1 MRVRVLAA
9 VAMAAA
15 SVLVLGGC
23 GSDAPTSSPLPGP
36 EASTLG
42 AFNQADVDFAQ
53 DMIPHHQQALIMSDM
68 ALQAASTDE
77 LRALAQRIKD
87 AQSPEIEQMTG
98 WLDDW
103 GQVVPDLEALGH
115 MMMGHGDDDASNDMP
130 GMMTVKQMRQLN
142 QLMVDSDLAFDQMWV
157 EMMILHHEGAIEMAQ
172 TQQADGQNEDAVA
185 LAEAIEEAQTAEIAE
200 MEQLLDDWSAQG

>member
-172 TQQADGQNEDAVA
+172 KQQADGQNEDAVA
-185 LAEAIEEAQTAEIAE
+185 LAEAIEEAQAAEIAE

>member
-1 MRVRVLAA
+1 MRLRLLSALALTA
-9 VAMAAA
+9 TVIL
-15 SVLVLGGC
+15 SGC
-23 GSDAPTSSPLPGP
+23 GSEAPESSPLPGDEP
-36 EASTLG
+36 SAS
-42 AFNQADVDFAQ
+42 AEFNQADVDFAQ

-77 LRALAQRIKD
+77 LQALAQRIKD

-130 GMMTVKQMRQLN
+130 GMMTVQQMRQMN
-142 QLMVDSDLAFDQMWV
+142 QLMVGGGLAFDQMWV
-157 EMMILHHEGAIEMAQ
+157 QMMIVHHEGAIEMAQ
-172 TQQADGQNEDAVA
+172 TQQAEGQSPDAIA
-185 LAEAIEEAQTAEIAE
+185 LAVAIEEAQTAEIAE
-200 MEQLLDDWSAQG
+200 MEQMLDDWSTQG